1 MRSTRPLA
9 AIALAALLAAC
20 GSTTAPPDPSI
31 VPDVA
36 GSAIPSAPAP
46 SPPVAPTMSPAA
58 SGIDGGPSAMPPASP
73 APVALDQPWATA
85 PLVDVASG
93 EAFRIADLAG
103 RPIVIE
109 TMAIWCTKCFAQ
121 QQHVYEA
128 LDELGAGAVEY
139 VLVDV
144 DPSETAEALAA
155 YRSRHGFTGRYVVAD
170 RELARALAAEFG
182 DQVLNPPATPMI
194 LIGSD
199 GRVTLTPY
207 GQPKSPDE
215 IVALAREHGA

>member
-1 MRSTRPLA
+1 
-9 AIALAALLAAC
+9 
-20 GSTTAPPDPSI
+20 
-31 VPDVA
+31 
-36 GSAIPSAPAP
+36 
-46 SPPVAPTMSPAA
+46 
-58 SGIDGGPSAMPPASP
+58 
-73 APVALDQPWATA
+73 
-85 PLVDVASG
+85 VASG
-93 EAFRIADLAG
+93 EEFRIADLAG

-109 TMAIWCTKCFAQ
+109 TMAIWCTNCFAQ

-128 LDELGAGAVEY
+128 LDELGAGAIEY
-139 VLVDV
+139 LLVDV

-155 YRSRHGFTGRYVVAD
+155 YRDRHGFTGRYVVAD
-170 RELARALAAEFG
+170 QVLARALAAEFG